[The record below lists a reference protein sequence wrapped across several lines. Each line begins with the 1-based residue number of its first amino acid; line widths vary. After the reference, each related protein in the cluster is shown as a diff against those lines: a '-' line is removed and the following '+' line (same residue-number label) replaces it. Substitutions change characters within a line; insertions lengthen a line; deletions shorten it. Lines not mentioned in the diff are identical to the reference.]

1 MGLFEKIKN
10 SVKANKTPSYA
21 DSSSIPIDERQYYQ
35 PDEYYTYITFSG
47 TQYERRVVTFEER
60 KSKSYPS
67 KRGLYVA
74 EILLLY
80 YCSKGKYPNP
90 KSGYPGFWWFEYGI
104 RDIGGKLR
112 ELQARGFIVTDV
124 TTGKYVLTEMG
135 KLELEENK
143 YVPYVHR
150 SKNKTIENSQFGN
163 AEFNVWSVN
172 RLIHQYPHINPEMIV
187 EQSENAVLPNSFQGF
202 DAKNTGDT
210 EKDIELYKKQVAEGF
225 DGNHPYD
232 RLAIYYRKRK
242 EYDKEIEVLRKAI
255 DVFSNNVDPQRLDR
269 NPKLE
274 KFKTRLEKAIELQRK
289 QNSLKQ

>member
-1 MGLFEKIKN
+1 MGLFNKILN
-10 SVKANKTPSYA
+10 TVNHNKMSPYA
-21 DSSSIPIDERQYYQ
+21 DSSSIPAEEKQYYQ
-35 PDEYYTYITFSG
+35 PDEYYAYTTFPG
-47 TQYERRVVTFEER
+47 TQYERKVVTFDER
-60 KSKSYPS
+60 KAKSYPS

-112 ELQARGFIVTDV
+112 ELQSRGFIAIDASTR
-124 TTGKYVLTEMG
+124 KYVLTEIG

-150 SKNKTIENSQFGN
+150 SKNKTIENSPFGN
-163 AEFNVWSVN
+163 AEFNVWSIN
-172 RLIHQYPHINPEMIV
+172 RLIHQYPNISPEVIV

-202 DAKNTGDT
+202 DAKNTGDSDS
-210 EKDIELYKKQVAEGF
+210 DIEFYKKQVAEGF

-255 DVFSNNVDPQRLDR
+255 DVFSNNVDSQCLDR
-269 NPKLE
+269 NSKLE
-274 KFKTRLEKAIELQRK
+274 RFKARLEKALELQTK
-289 QNSLKQ
+289 HN

>member
-1 MGLFEKIKN
+1 MGLFDKILN
-10 SVKANKTPSYA
+10 TVKQNKKSPYA
-21 DSSSIPIDERQYYQ
+21 DSSSIPDEEKQYYQ
-35 PDEYYTYITFSG
+35 PDEYYTYTTFPG
-47 TQYERRVVTFEER
+47 TQYERKVVTFDER
-60 KSKSYPS
+60 KAKSYPS

-80 YCSKGKYPNP
+80 YCSKGRYPNP

-112 ELQARGFIVTDV
+112 ELQSKGFIVIDAS
-124 TTGKYVLTEMG
+124 TGKYVLTEIG

-150 SKNKTIENSQFGN
+150 SKNKTIENSPFGN
-163 AEFNVWSVN
+163 AEFNVWSIN
-172 RLIHQYPHINPEMIV
+172 RLIHQYPNISPEVIV

-202 DAKNTGDT
+202 DAKSTGDT
-210 EKDIELYKKQVAEGF
+210 DSDIEFYKKQVAEGF

-255 DVFSNNVDPQRLDR
+255 DVFSHNVNPQRLDR
-269 NPKLE
+269 NPKLD
-274 KFKTRLEKAIELQRK
+274 KFKARLEKALELQSK
-289 QNSLKQ
+289 QN